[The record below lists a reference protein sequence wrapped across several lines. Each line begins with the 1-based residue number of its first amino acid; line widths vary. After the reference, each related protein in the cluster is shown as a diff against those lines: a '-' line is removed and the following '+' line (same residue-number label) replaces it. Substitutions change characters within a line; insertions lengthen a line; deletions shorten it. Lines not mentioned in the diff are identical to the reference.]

1 MVERYLF
8 VKLLP
13 EHSSESGR
21 ALAAREAS
29 SLKSEQGVLSV
40 RVGLP
45 ADAAAIAAWDLSL
58 ALRFESLEAADRFIA
73 GPSYRN
79 FTEVFLGE
87 HGRVTKAWTFEVQT
101 GA

>member
-13 EHSSESGR
+13 EHSSEQGR
-21 ALAAREAS
+21 RRAAQEALALAS
-29 SLKSEQGVLSV
+29 GTGPSGV

-45 ADAAAIAAWDLSL
+45 ADAPALAAWDLSL
-58 ALRFESLEAADRFIA
+58 SLCFESVEAADRFIA
-73 GPSYRN
+73 GDAYRA
-79 FTEVFLGE
+79 FTEGFLGE
-87 HGRVTKAWTFEVQT
+87 HGRVIKAWTFEIQT